1 MSKELE
7 ALEGLSELAITP
19 DLKVLPKFDG
29 WTRIEVMNRYK
40 PIIETALKELN
51 EYKSILKDFGLENP
65 QNLIDNLNI
74 IKDSKFH
81 EKIKALEIVKDK
93 QVEVC
98 YFMNCETLEEYND
111 DVIAAY
117 AYEEDAAKQ
126 RMLTQEEY
134 DLLKE
139 VLK

>member
-1 MSKELE
+1 MSKE
-7 ALEGLSELAITP
+7 ITP
-19 DLKVLPKFDG
+19 LKALNEIYGDLDG
-29 WTRIEVMNRYK
+29 YLAQLDKKDYEIVK
-40 PIIETALKELN
+40 TALKELN

-126 RMLTQEEY
+126 RMLTKEEY
-134 DLLKE
+134 ELLKE
-139 VLK
+139 ILNEK

>member
-7 ALEGLSELAITP
+7 ALERLSELAITP

-40 PIIETALKELN
+40 PTIETALKELE

-81 EKIKALEIVKDK
+81 EKIKALEIIKKYNIHNCSVIMATDNYKDYK
-93 QVEVC
+93 IC
-98 YFMNCETLEEYND
+98 WIYDNTKMSKEEY
-111 DVIAAY
+111 
-117 AYEEDAAKQ
+117 E
-126 RMLTQEEY
+126 
-134 DLLKE
+134 LLKE
-139 VLK
+139 IFK